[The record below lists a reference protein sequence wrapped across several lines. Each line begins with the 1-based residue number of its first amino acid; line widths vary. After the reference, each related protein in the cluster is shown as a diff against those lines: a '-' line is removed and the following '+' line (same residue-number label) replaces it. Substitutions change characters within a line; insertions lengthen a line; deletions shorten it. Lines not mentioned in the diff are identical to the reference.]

1 MIDYANTLPT
11 WKIETL
17 ISNLILA
24 SDLVI
29 GNNFELHV
37 AIEDLI
43 SRLDHSLNER
53 FEVIG

>member
-24 SDLVI
+24 SDLLI